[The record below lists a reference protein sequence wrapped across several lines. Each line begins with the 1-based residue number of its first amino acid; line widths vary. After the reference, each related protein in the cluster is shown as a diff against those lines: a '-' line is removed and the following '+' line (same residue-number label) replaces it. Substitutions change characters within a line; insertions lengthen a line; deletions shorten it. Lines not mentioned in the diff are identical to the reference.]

1 MYSMLDTLHPSSSHT
16 CISIQ
21 SNNNNNNN
29 NSASAQQVNSVGAGG
44 RAGGGGGWH
53 RNALYMEHAA

>member
-1 MYSMLDTLHPSSSHT
+1 MYSVLDTLHPSSSHT

-29 NSASAQQVNSVGAGG
+29 SASAQQVNSVGAGG
-44 RAGGGGGWH
+44 GAGGGEGWH